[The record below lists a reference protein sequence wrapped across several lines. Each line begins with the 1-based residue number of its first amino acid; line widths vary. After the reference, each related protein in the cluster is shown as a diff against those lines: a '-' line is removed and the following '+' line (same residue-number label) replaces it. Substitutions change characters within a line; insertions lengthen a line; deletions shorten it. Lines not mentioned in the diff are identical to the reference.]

1 MNFCNHE
8 GNPDKNLAAN
18 AEEQN
23 PEPMQPY
30 QTLNQSVINI
40 QPSATTGSKQ
50 TADWKSL
57 EPVAAP
63 SMFIIPPYQSDHID
77 LCPQYWYRECQ
88 QCCFQT
94 SDVFGEQKS
103 VSGSG
108 SGSTLR
114 VRVGFRDQHFR
125 DVPLGFPGFFKVK
138 FRIS

>member
-8 GNPDKNLAAN
+8 GNPDKNLASN

-30 QTLNQSVINI
+30 QMLNQSVINI

-50 TADWKSL
+50 TADWKSH

-103 VSGSG
+103 GSVRVQGLLCGFGLGSG
-108 SGSTLR
+108 INISGMSPS
-114 VRVGFRDQHFR
+114 GFQGF
-125 DVPLGFPGFFKVK
+125 LGK
-138 FRIS
+138 I